1 MHGLALSGLCGGG
14 GGGGGGGGL
23 WAVSKV
29 EGSTGAPCL
38 PGSILMGGF
47 NGALLVVSI
56 LGMVYDCHL

>member
-1 MHGLALSGLCGGG
+1 MHAWFGPFRAVWGGG
-14 GGGGGGGGL
+14 WEGEGL

-29 EGSTGAPCL
+29 EGSTGAPRL

-47 NGALLVVSI
+47 NGALLVVLI